1 MNTDLLIIYIRN
13 SRDIYAL
20 TEWLQNALLKK
31 VNRGLTP
38 SVEYLA
44 NCSTMKR
51 SFGWLQKCFPIRI
64 IRPQPSKKKNK
75 RQENTRPI
83 LSDAWNIFLNS
94 NNNYFSGVV
103 MAPGYFL
110 LFIIHPLKLCIMTTT
125 NRLFY
130 TVSKRYIQAGT
141 TFKINVKILLADD
154 CKNNICDWS
163 ITADIYEQ
171 RKNGRFVWCA
181 GGCCHEEILKRF
193 PQFKMFVDLHLSNH
207 YGAPM
212 YPVENGFYYIT
223 NSSKE
228 TAINYLRITETEYNL
243 LHQAED
249 KQYFKYLLYTL
260 GIVERWKRESNE
272 ALKKLEELTGQT
284 WENPYKP
291 ENERFTLKL
300 TDEERTTITNR
311 INDGYY
317 RPEAVQARKDEEK
330 RKAYEKKRAEIINDC
345 KKKQQKAENEKRV
358 MLAVLDA
365 GLSVNNVIYYD
376 HSNELVFNW
385 KDYETKV
392 TENDFNKF
400 VSSVNRS
407 LLPAGIT
414 FKMK

>member
-1 MNTDLLIIYIRN
+1 
-13 SRDIYAL
+13 
-20 TEWLQNALLKK
+20 
-31 VNRGLTP
+31 
-38 SVEYLA
+38 
-44 NCSTMKR
+44 
-51 SFGWLQKCFPIRI
+51 
-64 IRPQPSKKKNK
+64 
-75 RQENTRPI
+75 
-83 LSDAWNIFLNS
+83 
-94 NNNYFSGVV
+94 
-103 MAPGYFL
+103 
-110 LFIIHPLKLCIMTTT
+110 MTTT
-125 NRLFY
+125 NRLCY

-193 PQFKMFVDLHLSNH
+193 PQFK
-207 YGAPM
+207 
-212 YPVENGFYYIT
+212 
-223 NSSKE
+223 
-228 TAINYLRITETEYNL
+228 
-243 LHQAED
+243 
-249 KQYFKYLLYTL
+249 YLLYML

>member
-1 MNTDLLIIYIRN
+1 
-13 SRDIYAL
+13 
-20 TEWLQNALLKK
+20 
-31 VNRGLTP
+31 
-38 SVEYLA
+38 
-44 NCSTMKR
+44 
-51 SFGWLQKCFPIRI
+51 
-64 IRPQPSKKKNK
+64 
-75 RQENTRPI
+75 
-83 LSDAWNIFLNS
+83 
-94 NNNYFSGVV
+94 
-103 MAPGYFL
+103 
-110 LFIIHPLKLCIMTTT
+110 MTTT
-125 NRLFY
+125 NRLCY

-141 TFKINVKILLADD
+141 TFEINVKILLADD

-212 YPVENGFYYIT
+212 YPVENGFYHIT

-228 TAINYLRITETEYNL
+228 TAINYLRITE
-243 LHQAED
+243 
-249 KQYFKYLLYTL
+249 
-260 GIVERWKRESNE
+260 RESNE

>member
-1 MNTDLLIIYIRN
+1 
-13 SRDIYAL
+13 
-20 TEWLQNALLKK
+20 
-31 VNRGLTP
+31 
-38 SVEYLA
+38 
-44 NCSTMKR
+44 
-51 SFGWLQKCFPIRI
+51 
-64 IRPQPSKKKNK
+64 
-75 RQENTRPI
+75 
-83 LSDAWNIFLNS
+83 
-94 NNNYFSGVV
+94 
-103 MAPGYFL
+103 
-110 LFIIHPLKLCIMTTT
+110 MTTT
-125 NRLFY
+125 NRLCY

-141 TFKINVKILLADD
+141 TFEINVKILLADD

-193 PQFKMFVDLHLSNH
+193 PQFKMFVDL
-207 YGAPM
+207 
-212 YPVENGFYYIT
+212 
-223 NSSKE
+223 
-228 TAINYLRITETEYNL
+228 
-243 LHQAED
+243 Q
-249 KQYFKYLLYTL
+249 YLLYTL

>member
-1 MNTDLLIIYIRN
+1 
-13 SRDIYAL
+13 
-20 TEWLQNALLKK
+20 
-31 VNRGLTP
+31 
-38 SVEYLA
+38 
-44 NCSTMKR
+44 
-51 SFGWLQKCFPIRI
+51 
-64 IRPQPSKKKNK
+64 
-75 RQENTRPI
+75 
-83 LSDAWNIFLNS
+83 
-94 NNNYFSGVV
+94 
-103 MAPGYFL
+103 
-110 LFIIHPLKLCIMTTT
+110 MTTT

-141 TFKINVKILLADD
+141 TFKIDVKILLADD

-212 YPVENGFYYIT
+212 YPVENGFYHIT

-243 LHQAED
+243 LYQAED
-249 KQYFKYLLYTL
+249 KQYF
-260 GIVERWKRESNE
+260 
-272 ALKKLEELTGQT
+272 
-284 WENPYKP
+284 
-291 ENERFTLKL
+291 KL

-330 RKAYEKKRAEIINDC
+330 RKAYEKKRAEIINNC
-345 KKKQQKAENEKRV
+345 EKKQEKAENEKRV

-365 GLSVNNVIYYD
+365 GLSVSNVIYYD

-385 KDYETKV
+385 RDHETKV

-407 LLPAGIT
+407 LLPVGIT